1 MRAYVRNRASPASQR
16 SELSGMRLREYDA
29 PSRVA
34 EGVSGVVVFDA
45 NLVDARRRLN
55 HAWRSCSVKFWLKI
69 LIRISSS
76 YPLCFVRRP
85 GEDRMVLDGTGLAVM
100 S

>member
-45 NLVDARRRLN
+45 DLADARQPVVSRM
-55 HAWRSCSVKFWLKI
+55 SVGSVEI
-69 LIRISSS
+69 
-76 YPLCFVRRP
+76 
-85 GEDRMVLDGTGLAVM
+85 
-100 S
+100 

>member
-45 NLVDARRRLN
+45 HLVDARRRLN
-55 HAWRSCSVKFWLKI
+55 HGRRAEREGAMRCSSTHGTPRSALLLHTYMHV
-69 LIRISSS
+69 
-76 YPLCFVRRP
+76 PLR
-85 GEDRMVLDGTGLAVM
+85 D
-100 S
+100 